1 MRLLALWVL
10 IGGAAMVIYSSSS
23 IKMGFG
29 NTSAARSLR
38 QSEQQKERAVELL
51 GRFSVDAANNPP
63 NAVAAECDQF
73 ICHDLRPKAKTV
85 FRCNLDKWSE

>member
-1 MRLLALWVL
+1 MFMRLLARSGCLF
-10 IGGAAMVIYSSSS
+10 GGAAMVIHSPPS

-38 QSEQQKERAVELL
+38 QSEQKERAVELL

-73 ICHDLRPKAKTV
+73 ICHDLRPKAKAA
-85 FRCNLDKWSE
+85 